1 MRFKGE
7 HLVMKFLNTSQSKL
21 RIQQTRYTEQKGSTG
36 ISVCSLLKGPIDS
49 LFLSNAIATAQSDL
63 RVYEDN
69 VVLIPDNEPRNVE
82 VIKQIEKYINENFD
96 VVI

>member
-1 MRFKGE
+1 MFVVE
-7 HLVMKFLNTSQSKL
+7 V
-21 RIQQTRYTEQKGSTG
+21 
-36 ISVCSLLKGPIDS
+36 GPIDS
-49 LFLSNAIATAQSDL
+49 LFLSNAIATAQPDL